1 VTSGEKEFLV
11 EKKKIEKDEEN
22 GRNSDFL
29 SVQFEHYKFG
39 QVAALSNLFSV
50 TDGEEIS

>member
-29 SVQFEHYKFG
+29 SVQFEHFKIG
-39 QVAALSNLFSV
+39 QVSAL
-50 TDGEEIS
+50 